1 MSTAQKLPYIFSSI
15 SNAVSS
21 SESDEFAG
29 WFVVQVACLHEKK
42 VAAMLEYKG
51 YDHFVP
57 IRATVKKPRAVV
69 RREKLI
75 FPGYVFCRTSS
86 EIKGLIVTT
95 PGVIRILS
103 LAGAPCIIPAQEM
116 RNIWLIARSGLPAE
130 THDELEVGSL
140 VRIAEGP
147 LAGLEGTLIQRKHRQ
162 RIAVLVKLLRR
173 SVSVEMAD
181 WQVSALSSSSESA
194 QKESRSRL
202 TLLPGGNGEAARSE
216 VSTSRAFVI
225 HK

>member
-1 MSTAQKLPYIFSSI
+1 MSTASKLPYISTPI
-15 SNAVSS
+15 SNATSS

-57 IRATVKKPRAVV
+57 IRTTVRKPRTVV

-75 FPGYVFCRTSS
+75 FPGYVFCRSSS

-103 LAGAPCIIPAQEM
+103 LSGAPCIVPPQEM
-116 RNIWLIARSGLPAE
+116 RNIWLIASSGLPAE
-130 THDELEVGSL
+130 THDDLELGSP
-140 VRIAEGP
+140 VRITEGP
-147 LAGLEGTLIQRKHRQ
+147 LTGLEGTLIQRKNRQ

-181 WQVSALSSSSESA
+181 WQVNALSGGSDPA
-194 QKESRSRL
+194 QSDSRSRL
-202 TLLPGGNGEAARSE
+202 TLLPGGNPEPVRAEGFN
-216 VSTSRAFVI
+216 SRAFVI